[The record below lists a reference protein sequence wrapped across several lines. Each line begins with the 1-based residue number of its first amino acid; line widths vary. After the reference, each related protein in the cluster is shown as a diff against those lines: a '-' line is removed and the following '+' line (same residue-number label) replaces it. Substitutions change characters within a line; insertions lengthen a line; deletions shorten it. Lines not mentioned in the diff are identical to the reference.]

1 MAAEA
6 AAEAAAVVL
15 VVGGG
20 HGARRFASGTTAD
33 LANQAKPPLLDGAGG
48 MLGPC
53 G

>member
-1 MAAEA
+1 VAAAREA
-6 AAEAAAVVL
+6 AAEAAAVVP

-33 LANQAKPPLLDGAGG
+33 LAKPPLLDGAGG
-48 MLGPC
+48 KLGLC